1 MDFYNQ
7 MFNPAFVN
15 QQTYQQILEMQQ
27 YQFEQ
32 NKEVA
37 NAIKAMHDFCEAV
50 NKLDDQHKQQ
60 VFAGCVFEIARA
72 NHWA

>member
-7 MFNPAFVN
+7 MFNPTYVN
-15 QQTYQQILEMQQ
+15 PQTYHQFLQMQQ

-37 NAIKAMHDFCEAV
+37 NAIKAMHDLCEAV
-50 NKLDDQHKQQ
+50 SKLDELHKQAA
-60 VFAGCVFEIARA
+60 FIGCLGEIARA